1 MAHNEI
7 YDVARLVDE
16 AHAKKSQHIEK
27 TQTKKTSKTFV
38 FAVITVAFIIV
49 APILGYFS
57 IQYLF
62 PKSGDTIPEV
72 PVPEVQPVPEEE
84 EVAEKTI
91 ETKIS
96 VDALSVSQTILSD
109 PQFLPKWNLYEN
121 AVNSYNLVLELQK
134 PKPETPLAMNKIRG
148 ASDAYTTLVLTS
160 VGFAEAEGAL
170 LFSKTGSSSVSLGT
184 GIAEP
189 LKDPTT
195 LEAKLQLLSRLS
207 TALTMDPYAVL
218 ENAPNKEKAY
228 ETYVSELSGLLSIS
242 EGVQNDV
249 AAETKILEA
258 SVRSLTNEQES
269 LQNKIADARQNLD
282 TAVSIESLIA
292 ENTRVSGELSSA
304 STRLTTLTEVSTKL
318 TAGIAQLKA
327 RIEAVQKNRE
337 ALIRG
342 IRITPVEGSN
352 VTFSTSSSN

>member
-27 TQTKKTSKTFV
+27 TQTKKTSKTFL
-38 FAVITVAFIIV
+38 FTVITVAFVIV
-49 APILGYFS
+49 APVLGYFS
-57 IQYLF
+57 VQYLF
-62 PKSGDTIPEV
+62 PESEEVTPEITT
-72 PVPEVQPVPEEE
+72 PEVQPVPEE
-84 EVAEKTI
+84 VTEKTV
-91 ETKIS
+91 ETEIPS
-96 VDALSVSQTILSD
+96 DALSLSQAILSD
-109 PQFLPKWNLYEN
+109 PQFFPKWNLYEN
-121 AVNSYNLVLELQK
+121 AVNSYNLALELQK
-134 PKPETPLAMNKIRG
+134 PKPETPLALNKIRG
-148 ASDAYTTLVLTS
+148 ATDAYTTLVLTS

-170 LFSKTGSSSVSLGT
+170 LSSKTGSSSISLGT

-189 LKDPTT
+189 LKDPAT

-207 TALTMDPYAVL
+207 TALTIDPYAVL

-228 ETYVSELSGLLSIS
+228 ETYASELSGLLSIS
-242 EGVQNDV
+242 EGVQNDIT
-249 AAETKILEA
+249 AETKILET
-258 SVRSLTNEQES
+258 SVQSLTNEQES
-269 LQNKIADARQNLD
+269 LQNRITDARQTLD
-282 TAVSIESLIA
+282 PAVSLEGLLS

-304 STRLTTLTEVSTKL
+304 STRLVTLKEVSTKL
-318 TAGIAQLKA
+318 TAGITQLKA

-352 VTFSTSSSN
+352 VTFSTSSN